1 MEKKMKRRTSS
12 ERCNKRMKVDYHL
25 EDARVR
31 SRKHWFVRTALVA
44 MCQHIDAWYSEW
56 EKIT

>member
-1 MEKKMKRRTSS
+1 MKRRTSS